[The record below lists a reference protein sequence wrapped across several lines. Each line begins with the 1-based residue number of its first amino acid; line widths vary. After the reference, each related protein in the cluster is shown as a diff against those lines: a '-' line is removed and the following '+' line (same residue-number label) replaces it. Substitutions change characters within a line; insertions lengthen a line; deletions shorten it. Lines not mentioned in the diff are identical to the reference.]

1 MDQTTMVLLT
11 GLLGTVLGFVLIGGA
26 LVAAFLIGRARGRR
40 DALEGGPGDSHGAVA
55 QLLDL
60 ERRQHALRE
69 EMQLLASR
77 LPPGAPVSA
86 PSKSAA
92 VERAE

>member
-1 MDQTTMVLLT
+1 MVLLT

-40 DALEGGPGDSHGAVA
+40 DALESASGDAQGSAA

-60 ERRQHALRE
+60 ERRQRALRE

-77 LPPGAPVSA
+77 LPPGASVNS
-86 PSKSAA
+86 PSKPA
-92 VERAE
+92 VANRAE